1 MFVMDSHE
9 ELLKKILA
17 LSLSNAQLRQEV
29 EQLESNRE
37 FLERRFAVNKRSLN
51 GVIEGLPGVLD
62 ILILEKP
69 PVSIAHSVGSKSCLL
84 IFDFSAFLLQPY
96 WWNLGEDM
104 LRCGI
109 WEVAPANVGLIP
121 CRDVEYTRREYGCD
135 ECGRGSQS

>member
-1 MFVMDSHE
+1 MDSHE

-37 FLERRFAVNKRSLN
+37 FLERRSAVNKISLN

-69 PVSIAHSVGSKSCLL
+69 PVSIAHNVGSKGCLL
-84 IFDFSAFLLQPY
+84 IFDFSAFLLQPH
-96 WWNLGEDM
+96 
-104 LRCGI
+104 
-109 WEVAPANVGLIP
+109 
-121 CRDVEYTRREYGCD
+121 
-135 ECGRGSQS
+135 